1 MKFGSNGFCKET
13 EESVH
18 KAINSQ
24 TGKRNKLRRT
34 GGKEQQTKVDILQ
47 VIFQI
52 TECIPYRDRKSVV

>member
-24 TGKRNKLRRT
+24 TGQRNKLRRT
-34 GGKEQQTKVDILQ
+34 GGKEQQTKVDYTSSYFSNNGISNVYLIG
-47 VIFQI
+47 V
-52 TECIPYRDRKSVV
+52 